1 MRLLPELRSLPDGQ
15 TKRRDAPFIRASR
28 RIVQNPYFFLS
39 RWWKHAL
46 IHSNLPENHRQ
57 ESFRADESC
66 FS

>member
-28 RIVQNPYFFLS
+28 RIVQNPYFFS
-39 RWWKHAL
+39 PDGEKHAL
-46 IHSNLPENHRQ
+46 IHSSLPENHRQ
-57 ESFRADESC
+57 ESLRADESC